1 MGFLEDARKLANLG
15 QEAARNV
22 ESAAGEAWKHGSAF
36 GQEVAK
42 RAGPAVADARERLEK
57 LSEEA
62 GKHAAPIANSASR
75 RAVTFAQYAFNNA
88 NQGLLALLQV
98 PDEDSPK
105 DFDWKFVE
113 EFGEDMAKRLGS
125 TADDFWQKLSSND
138 ILNGIGEAT
147 LPKIEFEEE
156 DLSGFSERLKEWILA
171 NPKQFAT
178 LLACIASGP
187 VVFVVTPAMLGL
199 VGFTPIGIAGGKS

>member
-15 QEAARNV
+15 QGAARNV

-75 RAVTFAQYAFNNA
+75 HAVTFAQYAYNNA
-88 NQGLLALLQV
+88 NQGLHALLQV
-98 PDEDSPK
+98 PNEDSHK
-105 DFDWKFVE
+105 GFDWKFID

-125 TADDFWQKLSSND
+125 TAEDFWQKLSSND

-147 LPKIEFEEE
+147 LPKFEFEEE
-156 DLSGFSERLKEWILA
+156 DFSGFSERLKAWILA

-199 VGFTPIGIAGGKS
+199 AGFTPIGIAAGK